1 MKFQHAHT
9 GAVCTVT
16 TGGSSTRVTVL
27 LNVPIC
33 IAMNDS
39 HPTVQTAAALHEAL
53 EKVLELAL
61 SGKPDHQT
69 LLLLAAQLK
78 TAIEA
83 GGGWV
88 LAAYFTVYTLL
99 TALCLPGGS
108 VLMLI
113 GGACMGFAECLLL
126 SNAACTLGAWMT
138 FVGARMG
145 LTGLRQFKQARRG
158 TAFAGAQSSPD
169 TPHDSNSKK
178 NWLQVI
184 DTRLADQQIPFL
196 LSIRLAP
203 VIPFAAF
210 NILAA
215 FTSLGHWRFLWTSF
229 AGGVCQR
236 RCPIFLRS
244 QLHV

>member
-1 MKFQHAHT
+1 
-9 GAVCTVT
+9 
-16 TGGSSTRVTVL
+16 
-27 LNVPIC
+27 
-33 IAMNDS
+33 
-39 HPTVQTAAALHEAL
+39 
-53 EKVLELAL
+53 
-61 SGKPDHQT
+61 
-69 LLLLAAQLK
+69 
-78 TAIEA
+78 
-83 GGGWV
+83 
-88 LAAYFTVYTLL
+88 
-99 TALCLPGGS
+99 
-108 VLMLI
+108 MLI

-229 AGGVCQR
+229 AGMLPGTWLYVNAG
-236 RCPIFLRS
+236 S
-244 QLHV
+244 QLGSVQSLDEMLSWHVIASVAALAVVPWVVQVSVDSNKFA